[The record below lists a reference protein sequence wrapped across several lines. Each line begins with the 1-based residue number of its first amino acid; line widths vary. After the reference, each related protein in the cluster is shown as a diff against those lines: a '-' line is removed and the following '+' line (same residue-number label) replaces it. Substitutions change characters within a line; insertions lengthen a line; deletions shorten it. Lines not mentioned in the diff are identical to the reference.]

1 MILLVDTS
9 SYCHRWSDKSQISF
23 CCQSVQI
30 LVEMLVLPASEE
42 GVQATKN
49 KVNIL
54 YLRLIT
60 PVHVYAAAAVG

>member
-1 MILLVDTS
+1 MILLVDT
-9 SYCHRWSDKSQISF
+9 SYCHRWSDKSRISF

-42 GVQATKN
+42 GVQATKTE
-49 KVNIL
+49 VNIL

-60 PVHVYAAAAVG
+60 PVHVCAAAAVG